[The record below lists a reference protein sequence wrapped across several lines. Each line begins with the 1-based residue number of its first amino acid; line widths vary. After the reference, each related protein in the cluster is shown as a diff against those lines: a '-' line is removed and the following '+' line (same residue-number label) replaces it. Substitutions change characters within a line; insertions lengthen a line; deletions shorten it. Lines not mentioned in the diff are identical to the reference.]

1 MICSLLVAGCGNIR
15 LNIPEEIIMAISA
28 KELAQILNISPA
40 TVSMVLNKKPGISD
54 RTRTMVLEAAERYG
68 YDLSKKMETD
78 SKGIIQ
84 FVIYKNH
91 GTVVTDTPFFSAVIE
106 GIDEG
111 CKEAGYELQ
120 ITYFYEQENIKEQLT
135 LLSEKNL
142 QGLLLLGTE
151 MSETF
156 FQPFSELKLPIVVL
170 DTYFEQLYCDAV
182 LINNVQGAYIAT
194 DYLAS
199 QGANQIGYLRSS
211 ISIGNFEER
220 ADGYFKAL
228 RHHHI
233 DTSHPYVHL
242 LTPSMEGSY
251 IDMKQLL
258 EQKVP
263 IATAYFAD
271 NDLIAAG
278 AIRAFKEAG
287 YRIPE
292 DISIVGFDDMPI
304 CEFLEPKLTTMA
316 VPKQQLGLLAVERL
330 VRKMEHRTKAIIKI
344 EVSPQL
350 KERES
355 VKICIS

>member
-1 MICSLLVAGCGNIR
+1 
-15 LNIPEEIIMAISA
+15 MAISA

-54 RTRTMVLEAAERYG
+54 RTRTLVLEAAEQYG
-68 YDLSKKMETD
+68 YDLSKKMESD
-78 SKGIIQ
+78 SRGVIQ
-84 FVIYKNH
+84 LAIYKIH

-106 GIDEG
+106 GINEG

-120 ITYFYEQENIKEQLT
+120 ITYFYEQDNIKDQLT
-135 LLSEKNL
+135 VLAEKNIR
-142 QGLLLLGTE
+142 GLLLLGTE
-151 MSETF
+151 MTEEYF
-156 FQPFSELKLPIVVL
+156 KPFSDIKIPMVVL
-170 DTYFEQLYCDAV
+170 DTYFEQLYCDTV

-199 QGANQIGYLRSS
+199 QGNDLVGYLRSS
-211 ISIGNFEER
+211 YSIGNFEER

-233 DTSHPYVHL
+233 DTDHPYVHL

-251 IDMKQLL
+251 MDMKHLL
-258 EQKVP
+258 EQNVP
-263 IATAYFAD
+263 VANAYFAD

-316 VPKQQLGLLAVERL
+316 VPKQQLGIHAVQRL
-330 VRKMEHRTKAIIKI
+330 VRKIEHRTRTVIKI

-350 KERES
+350 HERES
-355 VKICIS
+355 VKKA